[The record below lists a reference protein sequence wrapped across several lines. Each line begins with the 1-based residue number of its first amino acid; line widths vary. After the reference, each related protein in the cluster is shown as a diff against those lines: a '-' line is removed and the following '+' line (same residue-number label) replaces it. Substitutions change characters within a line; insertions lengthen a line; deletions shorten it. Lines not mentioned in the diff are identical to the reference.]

1 MTARTSHARYMTD
14 FEEYEVGDA
23 FVALAPEGGY
33 SNTMHIADVDGK
45 KVLKGTYPTDSWQME
60 FYPFG
65 RGGSNRAHTK
75 TLSAGYSHI
84 KLRIKPLE
92 TPFFRVAAYQFN
104 TPAIHITMQYGAT
117 IEAVIRDHEGG
128 AIISTLVFV
137 AAPGA
142 SPNSVSIM
150 FDYGLVRITV
160 DGETLE
166 YYDTPFGDYTWLK
179 LYFPTDRGPFWL
191 DIFGS
196 SIPFINN
203 LTYAELHIDGE
214 SVIGAAVQLWDVVLS
229 PPDFTVVSGVGG
241 TLDLS
246 GVTNGIYRMVGYD
259 EFGDSFYRYV
269 TIVDGEIS

>member
-1 MTARTSHARYMTD
+1 MTVRTSHARYMTD

-33 SNTMHIADVDGK
+33 TFTMHIAEVDGK
-45 KVLKGTYPTDSWQME
+45 KVLKGTNPTDSWQME

-65 RGGSNRAHTK
+65 RDGSNKAHTK

-84 KLRIKPLE
+84 KMRIRPLE
-92 TPFFRVAAYQFN
+92 TPFFRVAGYQFY
-104 TPAIHITMQYGAT
+104 TPAIHITLQYGAT
-117 IEAVIRDHEGG
+117 IEAAIRDHEGG
-128 AIISTLVFV
+128 EIISTLVFA

-142 SPNSVSIM
+142 DPNSIHIM

-179 LYFPTDRGPFWL
+179 LYFPTDVEVHWL